1 MFLYDPEQYIE
12 WLGYPSQGEFFHG
25 VFSSPLLNK
34 KKLHVPCAKTLKK
47 LFSLNEPV
55 KVTPQAEKFFH
66 RLKECLVSLGVEPEY
81 LEPSSEPILRVQ
93 FSARVKWPALF
104 NALQVNGYYPQAC
117 IQANH
122 LLGRLL
128 ELLDSLDGLEGQERI
143 QKIIDN
149 DWILSSLTELGVGSV
164 VNDCDVSIEL
174 EDNETLAKILHYL
187 NIYMF
192 IKVFAAFDADF
203 NSKVSMENKKSLF
216 LKLMPTSPLEDWIPH
231 KSGIFEPLLQAFES
245 KRVGYQA
252 FAKYANCNED
262 SIKTNLRQFYAN
274 ERNLKFKT
282 VQKWF
287 FGAFEELSQKKDLD
301 EAEVLNYCEPAWCV
315 ADILSGW
322 IKVTHS
328 SEFNNVQVTCF
339 SHYQRFYN
347 EAIGSR
353 EP

>member
-25 VFSSPLLNK
+25 VFSSQLLNE

-245 KRVGYQA
+245 KKVGYQA
-252 FAKYANCNED
+252 FAKYSNCNED
-262 SIKTNLRQFYAN
+262 SIKTNLRQFYAK

-287 FGAFEELSQKKDLD
+287 FGAFEELSQKTDLD
-301 EAEVLNYCEPAWCV
+301 EAEVLNYCQPAWYV

-322 IKVTHS
+322 IKVTPF
-328 SEFNNVQVTCF
+328 SELNNMLVTCF